1 MGCISSAPSR
11 EIARQSFLRLALSGE
26 AGLLL
31 LAWALSRWIQVTPFS
46 SLQLDVVGLIWGLSA
61 TVPLLLALLWMLG
74 SRIGPVRRLVGLVLE
89 QLGPMLASQPLIAL
103 AALAVVAGISEEVL
117 FRGVIQPGLTRWLPA
132 GAALLV
138 TSLLFGLVHF
148 ASRTYAI
155 FAALMGLYLGA
166 LFLLVGNLF
175 APIVAHA
182 TYDFVALVWVA
193 RRHAGHPV
201 G

>member
-1 MGCISSAPSR
+1 MP
-11 EIARQSFLRLALSGE
+11 RQSFLRLALSGE

-31 LAWALSRWIQVTPFS
+31 LAWGLSRWLQITPFS
-46 SLQLDVVGLIWGLSA
+46 ALQPNVVGLVWGLTA
-61 TVPLLLALLWMLG
+61 TVPLLLALLWMLR
-74 SRIGPVRRLVGLVLE
+74 SRMGPVRRLVVLILE
-89 QLGPMLASQPLIAL
+89 QLGPLLGSQPPVAL

-117 FRGVIQPGLTRWLPA
+117 FRGVIQPGLGRWIPA
-132 GAALLV
+132 GGALVL

-166 LFLLVGNLF
+166 LFQLAGNLF
-175 APIVAHA
+175 APIVTHA

-193 RRHAGHPV
+193 RRHAHHPV
-201 G
+201 C